1 MKLNEDFLARMREA
15 TQLLQ
20 TSGPAA
26 ATAAIQRA
34 LQEAGGTVKDN
45 APASDRLIDIN
56 PVPEKANTPS
66 GKSKPVMPEPGAFLD
81 HLRDHLSGAGW
92 ANVGAGQPV
101 QDVEPSHEGQ
111 NEEGQ
116 NDVPGKFLSGSCTNR
131 AGTRAYRLY
140 VPASYQGNDGEVLPL
155 VVMLHGCKQNP
166 EDFAAGTGMNR
177 VAENNCCL
185 VLYPAQAHASN
196 GSNCWNWF
204 NAGDQKR
211 DAGEPSIIADMTR
224 EVMRDYRI
232 DPDRVYV
239 AGLSAG
245 AAMACILATEYPE
258 LYAAVGMHSGL
269 PAGSAHDVASAFG
282 AMKEGGKPGRLQPHR
297 RAVPAVIF
305 HGDRDRTVHPRNG
318 MDALTQCTGAGC
330 SQGGSPDP
338 RIVQGRTAHGR
349 SYTQTI
355 HYDTQGNSVA
365 EHWLI
370 HGAGHA
376 WSGGSKRG
384 SYTDPKGPAASVEM
398 LRFFCEHPR
407 RRGQDT

>member
-1 MKLNEDFLARMREA
+1 MKFNEDFLARMREA

-34 LQEAGGTVKDN
+34 LQAEGGTVKDN
-45 APASDRLIDIN
+45 PSPSDRLVDIN
-56 PVPEKANTPS
+56 PIPKKANAPS
-66 GKSKPVMPEPGAFLD
+66 CKSKQGMPEPGAFLD
-81 HLRDHLSGAGW
+81 RLRDRLSDMSW
-92 ANVGAGQPV
+92 ANARAGQPV
-101 QDVEPSHEGQ
+101 QDVEPAPEGQ
-111 NEEGQ
+111 
-116 NDVPGKFLSGSCTNR
+116 DAAPGKFLSGSCTNR

-140 VPASYQGNDGEVLPL
+140 VPAGYQGNEGEALPL

-185 VLYPAQAHASN
+185 VLYPAQARASN

-204 NAGDQKR
+204 NAQDQQR

-224 EVMRDYRI
+224 EIMRDYRI

-245 AAMACILATEYPE
+245 AAMACILAAEYPE

-269 PAGSAHDVASAFG
+269 PAGSAQDVASAFG
-282 AMKEGGKPGRLQPHR
+282 AMKEGCKPASLRPHR
-297 RAVPAVIF
+297 RAVPAVVF
-305 HGDRDRTVHPRNG
+305 HGDRDRTVHPKNG
-318 MDALTQCTGAGC
+318 MEALAQCTGAGR
-330 SQGGSPDP
+330 GRDGSPEP
-338 RIVQGRTAHGR
+338 RVVQGKTPQGR
-349 SYTQTI
+349 PYTRTI
-355 HYDTQGNSVA
+355 HYDAQGNSIA
-365 EHWLI
+365 EHWLV

-376 WSGGSKRG
+376 WSGGSRRG
-384 SYTDPKGPAASVEM
+384 SYTDPKGPAASAEM
-398 LRFFCEHPR
+398 LRFFYEHPR
-407 RRGQDT
+407 RSG